1 MRRVRDA
8 VHKRLLGGGS
18 RRQAGLPPD
27 PHETEK
33 DERGKVRS
41 HKKKFSFS
49 ALLRRNISSRRNRN
63 IMDQMMEM
71 MVKYANHLEEIVQER
86 TRLLNEEKMKTVDL
100 LHRMLP
106 K

>member
-1 MRRVRDA
+1 
-8 VHKRLLGGGS
+8 
-18 RRQAGLPPD
+18 
-27 PHETEK
+27 
-33 DERGKVRS
+33 
-41 HKKKFSFS
+41 
-49 ALLRRNISSRRNRN
+49 
-63 IMDQMMEM
+63 MDQMMEM